1 MMMRVL
7 SVLMVVSTILSFS
20 AVEAFSMMSMTAES
34 KPSDISSRR
43 GFFSTTAVVATTS
56 AAIATSILPVSSAV
70 AAGPTIY
77 NLDSS
82 PGLKYA
88 ITKEVKTGRFPQQ
101 GDIVSIE
108 YTGYLS
114 NGAIF
119 DATHAEGTGKQ
130 LVFLL
135 GSSNVNTGINAMVAE
150 MRVGQKVQAIVPP
163 EYAFG
168 DKGTL
173 VTHQDGPNNNNSN
186 NNEGFQ
192 SIPKICCSHSP
203 YPFFITLQL
212 YFCCYLNTYIH
223 LFFMF

>member
-1 MMMRVL
+1 
-7 SVLMVVSTILSFS
+7 MVVSTILSLS
-20 AVEAFSMMSMTAES
+20 AVEAFSMMSMKAEQ
-34 KPSDISSRR
+34 PRQQDIASRR

-56 AAIATSILPVSSAV
+56 AAIATSILPVPPAV

-135 GSSNVNTGINAMVAE
+135 GSSNVNTGINAMLAE
-150 MRVGQKVQAIVPP
+150 MRVGQKVQAIIPP

-168 DKGTL
+168 DKGICLEDGECLVKPGATL
-173 VTHQDGPNNNNSN
+173 VYDILLKKS
-186 NNEGFQ
+186 
-192 SIPKICCSHSP
+192 SIPP
-203 YPFFITLQL
+203 P
-212 YFCCYLNTYIH
+212 
-223 LFFMF
+223 

>member
-1 MMMRVL
+1 
-7 SVLMVVSTILSFS
+7 MVVSTILSLS
-20 AVEAFSMMSMTAES
+20 AVEAFSMMSMKAEQ
-34 KPSDISSRR
+34 PRQQDIASRR

-56 AAIATSILPVSSAV
+56 AAIATSILPVPPAV

-150 MRVGQKVQAIVPP
+150 MRVGQKVQAIIPP

-168 DKGTL
+168 DKGICLEDGECLVKPGATL
-173 VTHQDGPNNNNSN
+173 VYDILLKKS
-186 NNEGFQ
+186 
-192 SIPKICCSHSP
+192 SIPP
-203 YPFFITLQL
+203 P
-212 YFCCYLNTYIH
+212 
-223 LFFMF
+223 

>member
-1 MMMRVL
+1 
-7 SVLMVVSTILSFS
+7 MVVSTILSLS
-20 AVEAFSMMSMTAES
+20 AVEAFSMMSMKAEQ
-34 KPSDISSRR
+34 PRQQDIASRR
-43 GFFSTTAVVATTS
+43 GFFSTTAVVAATS
-56 AAIATSILPVSSAV
+56 AAIATSILPVPPAV

-119 DATHAEGTGKQ
+119 DATHKEGTGKQ

-150 MRVGQKVQAIVPP
+150 MRVGQKVQAIIPP

-173 VTHQDGPNNNNSN
+173 VAHKHGPNNNN
-186 NNEGFQ
+186 
-192 SIPKICCSHSP
+192 
-203 YPFFITLQL
+203 
-212 YFCCYLNTYIH
+212 
-223 LFFMF
+223 